1 MQQNYAGWE
10 TLRSHL
16 ANGLV
21 DSELVRL
28 ASSFFS
34 AKFLGGNAIIHTFAL
49 GGQHLTSAAQRC
61 AVLSRTNPYFLRA
74 MIFFPMPLEL
84 AHEACKPQFEE

>member
-1 MQQNYAGWE
+1 MQQNYPGWE

-21 DSELVRL
+21 DSEVVTL

-34 AKFLGGNAIIHTFAL
+34 AKFLSGNANHISTFPL
-49 GGQHLTSAAQRC
+49 GGQHLTSAAKRC
-61 AVLSRTNPYFLRA
+61 AALSRTSYFLRA
-74 MIFFPMPLEL
+74 HIFFPMPLEL
-84 AHEACKPQFEE
+84 AHEACEPPFKE